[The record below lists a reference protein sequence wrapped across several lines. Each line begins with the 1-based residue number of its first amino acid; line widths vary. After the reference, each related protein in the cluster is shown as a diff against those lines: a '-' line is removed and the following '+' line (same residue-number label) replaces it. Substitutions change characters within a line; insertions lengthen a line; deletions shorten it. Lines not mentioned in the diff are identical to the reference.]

1 MCIHPRTSSHFSV
14 STTLILRLRGCRTP
28 HRRAFC
34 IHNSTERRGR
44 IQSLPAR
51 RAPTSAPAAARA
63 RIRAGERPHS
73 SAASAVVSQSPVSMS
88 AIVPQ
93 EPAESKWWISERK
106 RSELDIDI
114 WPKWLHPA
122 GEMAARATEGAGR
135 QVPSPGC
142 CYPRPK
148 CPVMPSCVLLAQGWG
163 RQYNALDDDG
173 LRRDGGA
180 AQIDVRQCPGT
191 SYCRTR
197 R

>member
-1 MCIHPRTSSHFSV
+1 VCIHPRTSSHFSV
-14 STTLILRLRGCRTP
+14 STTLLLRLRGCRTP
-28 HRRAFC
+28 HRRAWP
-34 IHNSTERRGR
+34 IHASTALRGR
-44 IQSLPAR
+44 SQSRPSR
-51 RAPTSAPAAARA
+51 TAPTSAPSAANA

-106 RSELDIDI
+106 RSELDVDL
-114 WPKWLHPA
+114 WLKWLHHA
-122 GEMAARATEGAGR
+122 GEMATRAAEGSGR
-135 QVPSPGC
+135 QVPNHSC
-142 CYPRPK
+142 SYPRPK
-148 CPVMPSCVLLAQGWG
+148 CPVMPSCVLLAQGWV